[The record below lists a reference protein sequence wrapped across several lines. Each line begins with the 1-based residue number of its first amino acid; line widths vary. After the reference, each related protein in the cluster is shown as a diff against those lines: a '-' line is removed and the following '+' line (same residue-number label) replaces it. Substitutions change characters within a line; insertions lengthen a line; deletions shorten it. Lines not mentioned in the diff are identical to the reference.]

1 LTKSALRCRLQRF
14 GSKPLLFS
22 IRKLGVIGRTYRH
35 LNRYHRILQVL
46 FKYGF
51 EDLIDRLHIDQY
63 LESGLQMINRKP
75 RPQVQRFSRQ
85 ERLRMAMEEL
95 GPTFVKLGQ
104 LLSTR
109 PDFIPP
115 EYLSELAKLQDKV
128 PPFSYEEVVAIFKEE
143 LGSDPVELFTCFDPT
158 PLAAAS
164 IGQVHRATMKDGAEV
179 VVKVQRPNIENTIA
193 VDLEILAHIA
203 SLMEEHLEEVQGH
216 RPTAVVHEFARSL
229 SREIDFSIELTNIQR
244 FGRQFE
250 GKETIH
256 VPLVYPEFSCERIL
270 LLEYIDGIKANDFNG
285 LKAAGCDAKVVA
297 RRGANLV
304 MEQIF
309 IHGFFHAD
317 PHPGN
322 ILVME
327 NNVICFIDFGQ
338 MGRLSLKDR
347 EEFTELVLNL
357 VAGKELKVTSGVL
370 KLTLHHGEVNR
381 DDLARDL
388 GDMMDQYLYRPLGE
402 LAAGKILQDLLDLVT
417 RHKLSLRPNLY
428 LMLKALS
435 TVEGVGLQL
444 DPDLELISLARPFMR
459 KIKFGR
465 LHPRRLAEEAGETG
479 SEYLSLL
486 RVLPEELRTILRQL
500 REGRMRLEF
509 EHRGL
514 QTLGSCLDRVSNRIS
529 FAIVLAAQIIGSS
542 LIILSDIPPRWN
554 GIPLIG
560 LAGFIVAGIMG
571 FWLLVSI
578 IRHGRM

>member
-1 LTKSALRCRLQRF
+1 
-14 GSKPLLFS
+14 LFS
-22 IRKLGVIGRTYRH
+22 IRKLGAIGRTYRH
-35 LNRYHRILQVL
+35 LNRYHLILRVL

-51 EDLIDRLHIDQY
+51 EDLVERLHIDQY

-75 RPQVQRFSRQ
+75 REQVHRFSRA
-85 ERLRMAMEEL
+85 ERLRMALEEL

-128 PPFSYEEVVAIFKEE
+128 PPFTYEEVVTIFKEE
-143 LGSDPVELFTCFDPT
+143 LCASPDELFSRFDPK

-164 IGQVHRATMKDGAEV
+164 IGQVHRAVMQDGTQV
-179 VVKVQRPNIENTIA
+179 VVKVQRPGIENIIA

-203 SLMEEHLEEVQGH
+203 ELMEEHLEEVQGH
-216 RPTAVVHEFARSL
+216 RPSAVVHEFARSL
-229 SREIDFSIELTNIQR
+229 SKEIDFSIELTNIQR
-244 FGRQFE
+244 FARQFE
-250 GKETIH
+250 GNRDLH
-256 VPLVYPEFSCERIL
+256 VPEVYPKFSGERIL
-270 LLEYIDGIKANDFNG
+270 VLEYIEGIKAGNIDELRTAG
-285 LKAAGCDAKVVA
+285 HDLKLIS

-309 IHGFFHAD
+309 VHGFFHAD

-327 NNVICFIDFGQ
+327 EDVICFIDFGQ
-338 MGRLSLKDR
+338 MGRLSLRDR
-347 EEFTELVLNL
+347 EQFTDLVLNL
-357 VAGKELKVTSGVL
+357 VSGNERKVTTGVL
-370 KLTLHHGEVNR
+370 KLTIQHGDVDY
-381 DDLARDL
+381 DDLSRDL
-388 GDMMDQYLYRPLGE
+388 GDLMDQYLFRPLGE

-417 RHKLSLRPNLY
+417 RHKLSLKPNLY

-444 DPDLELISLARPFMR
+444 DPDLELITLAQPFME
-459 KIKFGR
+459 KIKFAR
-465 LHPRRLAEEAGETG
+465 LRPSRLAMEAEQTG
-479 SEYLSLL
+479 SEYLSLM
-486 RVLPEELRTILRQL
+486 RELPGEMRMILRQV
-500 REGRMRLEF
+500 RDGRMKLEF

-514 QTLGSCLDRVSNRIS
+514 ETLRRSLDRVSNRIA

-542 LIILSDIPPRWN
+542 LIVLAGIPPKWH

-560 LAGFIVAGIMG
+560 LAGFLVAGIMG

-578 IRHGRM
+578 IRHGRL